1 MPIRV
6 VTGPAFAGKSQA
18 VERVRRPGDVLL
30 DTTLMWRAMF
40 NPEPGDERTMDQA
53 RIVNQAKRAAL
64 ERAVELEQDGW
75 LTVAE
80 RDPLRLSKWLAAAGA
95 QKALMVTAPMADLR
109 SRARK
114 SGPSCE
120 ALVDKWDGY
129 EDDAELAA
137 ITEPWNE
144 DDMRTTI
151 DVETEYRAL
160 CEAVSVRDVDNGL
173 VERRCLIED
182 AELRADID
190 KREVTGTLVRY
201 GDEARLPGFR
211 ERIRKGAFRL
221 PKRASN
227 VTLQHVRALPIG
239 LAGYIDDDDAMRF
252 RVEVAETPRGDQ
264 ALADIR
270 AGLLRGASVEMRPGK
285 HRTVEAGG
293 DDGPLVEIM
302 EAAMLRFSVVDD
314 GAYPDSRISARAKVL
329 VSKVDKPPDNDMA
342 ARLLAY
348 LKLHDDVGRSI
359 RQCRRD
365 ITGNAARIDAAL
377 RDVGQKGE
385 DGLWRVRRAD
395 TAETNRVRARD
406 RSRRLMVV

>member
-6 VTGPAFAGKSQA
+6 VTGPPFAGKSQA

-40 NPEPGDERTMDQA
+40 NPGPDDERTMEQA

-95 QKALMVTAPMADLR
+95 QKAILVTAPMDTLR
-109 SRARK
+109 ARARK

-137 ITEPWNE
+137 ITEPWSDE
-144 DDMRTTI
+144 DMRTTI

-160 CEAVSVRDVDNGL
+160 CEAVSVRDVGQGL
-173 VERRCLIED
+173 VEHRCLTED
-182 AELRADID
+182 AELRADMD

-211 ERIRKGAFRL
+211 ERIARGAFTL
-221 PKRASN
+221 PSRASN
-227 VTLQHVRALPIG
+227 VTLQHDRALPVG
-239 LAGYIDDDDAMRF
+239 LARYIDDEDAMRF
-252 RVEVAETPRGDQ
+252 RFAVAETPRGDQ
-264 ALADIR
+264 ALADVR
-270 AGLLRGASVEMRPGK
+270 AGLLRGASVEMRPVK
-285 HRTVEAGG
+285 RRPIELSENDKPLIEIVEA
-293 DDGPLVEIM
+293 V
-302 EAAMLRFSVVDD
+302 MLRYSLVDD
-314 GAYPDSRISARAKVL
+314 GAYPDSRIKMRVKAPTP
-329 VSKVDKPPDNDMA
+329 KPPDNDMA
-342 ARLLAY
+342 ARVLAY
-348 LKLHDDVGRSI
+348 LSKHDDAGRSLT
-359 RQCRRD
+359 QVRRD
-365 ITGNAARIDAAL
+365 VYGNHARIDAAL
-377 RDVGQKGE
+377 HEVGLKGE
-385 DGLWRVRRAD
+385 HGLWRVRTSGTPAP
-395 TAETNRVRARD
+395 ERVRARD
-406 RSRRLMVV
+406 RSLRRMVV